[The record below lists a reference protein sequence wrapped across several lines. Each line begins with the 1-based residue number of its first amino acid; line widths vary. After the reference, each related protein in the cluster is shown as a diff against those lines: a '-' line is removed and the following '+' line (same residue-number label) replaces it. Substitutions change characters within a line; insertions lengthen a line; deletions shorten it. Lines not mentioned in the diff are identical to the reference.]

1 MAKKNKTTEATATKT
16 VHKSA
21 AQKIAQGLFATN
33 KTLNEVHIT
42 SDGTAFY
49 SVSDA
54 KNHARTL
61 KDKTVETV
69 KRTIPTAPVLK
80 QEQPEADAP
89 ATEEAQGE
97 ETAETTDA
105 DNTDPTDN
113 E

>member
-1 MAKKNKTTEATATKT
+1 MANKNKTNEAATPKT

-21 AQKIAQGLFATN
+21 AQKIAQGLFASN

-49 SVSDA
+49 SASDA

-61 KDKTVETV
+61 KDRTVESV
-69 KRTIPTAPVLK
+69 KRTIATAAAVK
-80 QEQPEADAP
+80 QERP
-89 ATEEAQGE
+89 AAEKPKTEEQS
-97 ETAETTDA
+97 AETENT
-105 DNTDPTDN
+105 DNTNN